1 MKRRPEDLGP
11 IVALDRRLAAP
22 LHRQLYAGYRD
33 AILDGRLRP
42 GQRLPS
48 TRSLARDL
56 AISRIPVVTAFEQLA
71 AEGYLDGRVGAGSFV
86 SSALPD
92 VAKPAAATRPPAGRR
107 RIPREP
113 LISAPEPWLECW
125 GGFRVGQ
132 PALDQFPVETWAR
145 LIARRARMQPRQQM
159 TYGDAMGFLPLREA
173 LADHLRTVR
182 SVRCTAAQ
190 IMIVSGSQQAL
201 ALASRAIL
209 APGDAAW
216 IEEPGFSGAHDAL
229 SLAGARI
236 VPVPVDDDGLDVAAG
251 IARCPSPRAVY
262 ITPSHQYPLGVV
274 MSAARRLHLLD
285 WARRRGTWLLEDD
298 YDSEYRY
305 DQSPIAS
312 LHGLDT
318 DHRVIYVGT
327 FSKVL
332 FPGVR
337 IGYVV
342 IPDDLIGRFR
352 RVRQAL
358 DNFPPPLYQAAL
370 FDFMRD
376 GHFAR
381 HLRRTRAAYA
391 ERRSTLV
398 RALQRE
404 LGDVVEIV
412 GDRSGMHL
420 VATLV
425 GDDRDIAVRAAKRGL
440 SVIPLSSCYAGR
452 AHRRGLLLGYGAT
465 RVGEIG
471 ERVRELA
478 AVVRAR

>member
-1 MKRRPEDLGP
+1 MKRRPEGLGP

-48 TRSLARDL
+48 TRSLAHDL
-56 AISRIPVVTAFEQLA
+56 SISRVPVVTAFEQLA
-71 AEGYLDGRVGAGSFV
+71 AEGYLEGKVGAGSYV

-92 VAKPAAATRPPAGRR
+92 YAARPSATARPPAGRR
-107 RIPREP
+107 RLPRER
-113 LISAPEPWLECW
+113 LATAPEPWLDAW

-132 PALDQFPVETWAR
+132 PALDQFPAETWAR

-159 TYGDAMGFLPLREA
+159 TYGDAMGFMPLREA
-173 LADHLRTVR
+173 LAEHLRTVR

-201 ALASRAIL
+201 ALASRATV

-216 IEEPGFSGAHDAL
+216 MEEPGFAGARDAFE
-229 SLAGARI
+229 LAGARI

-262 ITPSHQYPLGVV
+262 VTPSHQYPLGVI
-274 MSAARRLHLLD
+274 MTAARRLHLLD
-285 WARRRGTWLLEDD
+285 WARRRGAWLLEDD

-305 DQSPIAS
+305 DHPPIAS

-318 DHRVIYVGT
+318 DRRVIYIGT

-332 FPGVR
+332 FPAVR

-342 IPDDLIGRFR
+342 IPDDLIARFR
-352 RVRQAL
+352 RLRQAL

-376 GHFAR
+376 GQFAR

-391 ERRSTLV
+391 ERRRTLV
-398 RALQRE
+398 RALDRE
-404 LGDVVEIV
+404 LGDVVRVV
-412 GDRSGMHL
+412 GDHAGMHL
-420 VATLV
+420 VATLDA
-425 GDDRDIAVRAAKRGL
+425 DDREIAVRAAAAGL
-440 SVIPLSSCYAGR
+440 SVIPLSSCYARGPR
-452 AHRRGLLLGYGAT
+452 RRGLLLGYGAM
-465 RVGEIG
+465 RVGEIA

-478 AVVRAR
+478 RMIR